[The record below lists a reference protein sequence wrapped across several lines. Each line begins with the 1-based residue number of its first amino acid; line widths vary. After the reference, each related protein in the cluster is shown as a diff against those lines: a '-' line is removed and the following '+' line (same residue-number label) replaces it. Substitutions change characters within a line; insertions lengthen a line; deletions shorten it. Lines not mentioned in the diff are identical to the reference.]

1 MKKILTSFKSR
12 KKQKM
17 ILEDIIIDRANRGK
31 LFHPN
36 KIFIPFYISK
46 DVILDVVAKKNFE
59 IYDYQEYNHNGIL
72 GFLNIKSHEISIKDL
87 SAQEGK

>member
-17 ILEDIIIDRANRGK
+17 ILEEILIDRANNGK

-46 DVILDVVAKKNFE
+46 DVILDVLKKNNFK

-72 GFLNIKSHEISIKDL
+72 GLLNIKSHKISIKDL
-87 SAQEGK
+87 SADEGE

>member
-17 ILEDIIIDRANRGK
+17 ILEEILIDRANNGK

-46 DVILDVVAKKNFE
+46 DVILDVLKK
-59 IYDYQEYNHNGIL
+59 IIL
-72 GFLNIKSHEISIKDL
+72 RSMIIKSIIIMEFL
-87 SAQEGK
+87 AF